1 MLRKLFT
8 LGKHKFLLLISVTK
22 YNVLLIYIN
31 KKLIYCLNNCKTF
44 IVNKRK
50 IQLLFL
56 NYLKNNFLKNI
67 K

>member
-8 LGKHKFLLLISVTK
+8 LRKHKFLLLISVTK

-31 KKLIYCLNNCKTF
+31 KKLIYLLNNCKTF

-56 NYLKNNFLKNI
+56 NYLINKFLKNI